1 MPATCTTNW
10 SGFPPRTREVQF
22 DEKWSFVAKKE
33 KNCDP
38 DDPTDDRKGDTWD
51 HVAIDAESRLVV
63 SVVPGERTA
72 ESVVAV
78 VENFK
83 RRTGGRLMALITTDG
98 YPAYA
103 EALLGAY
110 GETITPPRTGKRGRP
125 KAPYKVAPSGLTYAV
140 VEKTGAKGRVV
151 AIATRVVYGTMA
163 AVIAALGMS
172 QVSRAINTSFVERQN
187 GTDRHRNARKA
198 RKTYRFSKDWRHHE
212 AVTYLT
218 MYVYNFCWPVRTLRI
233 KDEEGRWRKRSPAM
247 AAGLA
252 DHVWSIPEW
261 LAFPSVRR

>member
-1 MPATCTTNW
+1 MPATCTT
-10 SGFPPRTREVQF
+10 SRSCFPPRTREVQF
-22 DEKWSFVAKKE
+22 DEKWAFVAKKE
-33 KNCDP
+33 KNCDL
-38 DDPTDDRKGDTWD
+38 DDPADDRKGDTWD
-51 HVAIDAESRLVV
+51 HVALDVESRPVV

-72 ESVVAV
+72 ESVAAV
-78 VENFK
+78 VEDFK
-83 RRTGGRLMALITTDG
+83 RRTGGRLMGLITTDG
-98 YPAYA
+98 YTASE
-103 EALLGAY
+103 EAILDAY

-125 KAPYKVAPSGLTYAV
+125 KAPYKVAPAGLTYAV
-140 VEKTGAKGRVV
+140 VEKARAKGRVLS
-151 AIATRVVYGTMA
+151 IATRVVFGTMA

-172 QVSRAINTSFVERQN
+172 RVSRAINTSFVERQN

-218 MYVYNFCWPVRTLRI
+218 MYVYNFCWPVRTLRV
-233 KDEEGRWRKRSPAM
+233 KDEEGRWQKRSPAM